1 MIIDDMMEYKN
12 SLKKAIEYGKKICM
26 EFETALKPEIPDIKV
41 NLGGI
46 DVGIEYITFDSIS
59 HNISHVGKVE
69 GSISFENIV
78 SEMFPEIDANTDFGL
93 YLSGDEIGMVR
104 EALKKLRMGNMSE
117 LLPYC
122 DEQMARSISKNFS
135 QDEIAEL
142 VEILKFIEK
151 KYPEYGKPSLGA
163 KYYDADEI
171 IAYILIIIPLCNW
184 EEWKDIER
192 VVLEKENLLKGR
204 VAVTCV
210 KGLTEG

>member
-12 SLKKAIEYGKKICM
+12 SLEKAIEYGKKICM
-26 EFETALKPEIPDIKV
+26 EFETALKPIIPDIKV
-41 NLGGI
+41 HLGGI
-46 DVGIEYITFDSIS
+46 DVGINCISFDSDS
-59 HNISHVGKVE
+59 HMYETEN
-69 GSISFENIV
+69 SIFLENIV
-78 SEMFPEIDANTDFGL
+78 RDMFPEIDANTDFGL

-122 DEQMARSISKNFS
+122 DEQMARSISRNIS
-135 QDEIAEL
+135 QDAIMEL
-142 VEILKFIEK
+142 IEILKFIEK

-163 KYYDADEI
+163 KYYVDDEI

-184 EEWKDIER
+184 EEWKDVER

>member
-12 SLKKAIEYGKKICM
+12 SLEKAIEYGKKICM
-26 EFETALKPEIPDIKV
+26 EFETALKPIIPDIKV
-41 NLGGI
+41 HLGGI
-46 DVGIEYITFDSIS
+46 DVGINCISFDSDS
-59 HNISHVGKVE
+59 HMYETEN
-69 GSISFENIV
+69 SIFLENIV
-78 SEMFPEIDANTDFGL
+78 RDMFPEIDANTDFGL

-122 DEQMARSISKNFS
+122 DEQMARSISRNIS
-135 QDEIAEL
+135 QDAIMEL
-142 VEILKFIEK
+142 IEILKFIEK
-151 KYPEYGKPSLGA
+151 KYPEYGKPSLVA
-163 KYYDADEI
+163 KYYVDDEI

-184 EEWKDIER
+184 EEWKDVER

>member
-12 SLKKAIEYGKKICM
+12 SLEKAIEYGKKICM
-26 EFETALKPEIPDIKV
+26 EFETALKPIIPDIKV
-41 NLGGI
+41 HLGGI
-46 DVGIEYITFDSIS
+46 DVGINCISFDSDS
-59 HNISHVGKVE
+59 HMYETEN
-69 GSISFENIV
+69 SIFLENIV
-78 SEMFPEIDANTDFGL
+78 RDMFPEIDANTDFGL

>member
-12 SLKKAIEYGKKICM
+12 SLEKAIEYGKKICM
-26 EFETALKPEIPDIKV
+26 EFETALKPIIPDIKV
-41 NLGGI
+41 HLGGI
-46 DVGIEYITFDSIS
+46 DVGINCISFDSDS
-59 HNISHVGKVE
+59 HMYETEN
-69 GSISFENIV
+69 SIFLENIV
-78 SEMFPEIDANTDFGL
+78 RDMFPEIDANTDFGL

-122 DEQMARSISKNFS
+122 DEQMARSISRNIS
-135 QDEIAEL
+135 QDAIMEL
-142 VEILKFIEK
+142 IEILKFIEK

-163 KYYDADEI
+163 KYYVDDEI

>member
-12 SLKKAIEYGKKICM
+12 SLEKAIEYGKKICM
-26 EFETALKPEIPDIKV
+26 EFETALKPIIPDIKV
-41 NLGGI
+41 HLGGI
-46 DVGIEYITFDSIS
+46 DVGINCISFDSDS
-59 HNISHVGKVE
+59 HMYETEN
-69 GSISFENIV
+69 SIFLENIV
-78 SEMFPEIDANTDFGL
+78 RDMFPEIDANTDFGL

-163 KYYDADEI
+163 KYYVDDEI

-184 EEWKDIER
+184 EEWKDVER

>member
-12 SLKKAIEYGKKICM
+12 SLEKAIEYGKKICM
-26 EFETALKPEIPDIKV
+26 EFETALKPIIPDIKV
-41 NLGGI
+41 HLGGI
-46 DVGIEYITFDSIS
+46 DVGINCISFDSDS
-59 HNISHVGKVE
+59 HMYETEN
-69 GSISFENIV
+69 SIFLENIV
-78 SEMFPEIDANTDFGL
+78 RDMFPEIDANTDFGL

-184 EEWKDIER
+184 EEWKDVER